1 MHKSLICIG
10 CPRGCRLEI
19 EMEGEAITVT
29 GNSCPRGEAYAKQ
42 EMTNPRRVVTAVV
55 HTTSS
60 ELPWLPVK
68 TSAPF
73 PKAAIAP
80 LLNRLYKMTVKPP
93 ISCGNTVLENIDGT
107 GINVIATESCPN

>member
-1 MHKSLICIG
+1 MKKSLICIG

-19 EMEGEAITVT
+19 EMEGETITVT

-55 HTTSS
+55 HTTSE

-68 TSAPF
+68 TSEPF
-73 PKAAIAP
+73 PKAQISA
-80 LLNRLYKMTVKPP
+80 LLNQLYKMTVKPP
-93 ISCGNTVLENIDGT
+93 IHCGDIVLENIDGT
-107 GINVIATESCPN
+107 SIHVVATESCLN

>member
-19 EMEGEAITVT
+19 EMEGETITVS

-55 HTTSS
+55 HTTSPA
-60 ELPWLPVK
+60 LPWLPVK
-68 TSAPF
+68 TSEPF
-73 PKAAIAP
+73 PKAQISA
-80 LLNRLYKMTVKPP
+80 LLNQLYKMTVTPP
-93 ISCGNTVLENIDGT
+93 IRCGDIVLENIDGT
-107 GINVIATESCPN
+107 GIHVVATESCP